1 MPSRFYVTTPIYYIN
16 DVPHLGT
23 AYTTIAAD
31 VLRRYHLV
39 RGEEAFFLTGTD
51 EHGLKIERSAQEAGV
66 DVRSFAARMSEPFR
80 QTWPQLAC
88 HYDYFVRTTDADHE
102 KRVGEI
108 WEKIKA
114 SGDLY
119 LGSYEGWYCVHCEA
133 YYTEKELEPGGVCP
147 IHKKPAERI
156 VEPSYFFRLSAYG
169 DLLLSL
175 YEKNP
180 TFVEP
185 TSRLNEVKSFVRGG
199 LEDLSLSRTTFSW
212 GVPVPGDPK
221 HVMYVWFDAL
231 FSYLTPM
238 LAAPERRA
246 FWPANIHLMGKDILR
261 FHAVYWPAFLLSAGM
276 TEDELP
282 KKVFAHGFLT
292 FNGQKMSKTLRNTVK
307 PVELA
312 EAFGVDTI
320 RYYLMRAIAFGQ
332 DGDFDVNDLVT
343 RYNADLG
350 NALGNLLNRVLKQ
363 VEKQTGGGPMPVGPR
378 DELDRGLERELTQV
392 ARAAAEAFDAVQPHR
407 ALETIWQVVAA
418 TNQYIDRAAPWAAV
432 KRGDLERAGTI
443 LNTAM
448 EVLEA
453 VSVMIWPVLPGSADA
468 LRAQLGLPAV
478 TPAAARDLWP
488 FARPTRPAGMRL
500 GQAAP
505 LFPRIDPDQQKVLLQ
520 RLGLGAPEPGHDD
533 AKKDDAKKGDA
544 KAVVPSTASIAS
556 SGVAYDDF
564 AKLDL
569 RVGVVISAERVAG
582 KDKLLS
588 LRVDIGEKEPRPIIA
603 GLALSF
609 RPEQLVGARVVV
621 IANLEP
627 RQFGKNLVSH
637 GMLLAT
643 GASEALTLVTVGPA
657 AAAGA
662 KIK

>member
-1 MPSRFYVTTPIYYIN
+1 MTSRFYVTTPIYYIN

-31 VLRRYHLV
+31 VLTRYHRL

-51 EHGLKIERSAQEAGV
+51 EHGLKIERSAQEAKA

-88 HYDYFVRTTDADHE
+88 QYDYFVRTTDADHE

-114 SGDLY
+114 KGDLY
-119 LGSYEGWYCVHCEA
+119 LGSYEGWYCVNCEA

-156 VEPSYFFRLSAYG
+156 VEPSYFFRLSAYS
-169 DLLLSL
+169 DRLLSL

-180 TFVEP
+180 SFVAP

-238 LAAPERRA
+238 LVTPERRS
-246 FWPANIHLMGKDILR
+246 FWPANVHLIGKDILR

-276 TEDELP
+276 TEKELP
-282 KKVFAHGFLT
+282 KQIFAHGFLT

-307 PVELA
+307 PLELA
-312 EAFGVDTI
+312 QAFGVDTI

-332 DGDFDVNDLVT
+332 DGDFDVNDLVG

-363 VEKQTGGGPMPVGPR
+363 VEKQTSGGTMPVGKR
-378 DELDRGLERELTQV
+378 EELDLALEGELAAAAQS
-392 ARAAAEAFDAVQPHR
+392 AAEAFDAVQPHR
-407 ALETIWQVVAA
+407 ALEAIWQVVAA
-418 TNQYIDRAAPWAAV
+418 TNQYIDRAAPWAAI
-432 KRGDLERAGTI
+432 KRGDMARAGTI
-443 LNTAM
+443 LHTAM

-453 VSVMIWPVLPGSADA
+453 ISVMIAPVMPSSADSV
-468 LRAQLGLPAV
+468 RTQLGLPKL
-478 TPAAARDLWP
+478 TPTGGRDGWP
-488 FARPTRPAGMRL
+488 FTRPQRPEGLRL
-500 GQAAP
+500 GAAAP
-505 LFPRIDPDQQKVLLQ
+505 LFPRIEPDRQKELLQ
-520 RLGLGAPEPGHDD
+520 SLGLSAPEPEP
-533 AKKDDAKKGDA
+533 KKEQPAAPPGA
-544 KAVVPSTASIAS
+544 PRVT
-556 SGVAYDDF
+556 YDDF

-569 RVGVVISAERVAG
+569 RVGVVVSAERVAG

-588 LRVDIGEKEPRPIIA
+588 LRVDIGEAEPRPIVA

-609 RPEQLVGARVVV
+609 RPEELVGVRVVV

-627 RQFGKNLVSH
+627 RSFGKNLVSH

-643 GASEALTLVTVGPA
+643 GASEALTLVTAGPA